1 MLPSAISSGKKVLP
15 MPKLSST
22 TLPTTGSIILH
33 NKQNVLPSAI
43 DALRGKSTSNTIEHV
58 KSDIADIKDTKKSGR
73 PTKAEKV
80 KEAKMKMAESVS
92 ALVAKN
98 PGKKDIRAYIEARI
112 KELS

>member
-1 MLPSAISSGKKVLP
+1 MLPSAISSGKRILP
-15 MPKLSST
+15 IPKLSSS
-22 TLPTTGSIILH
+22 TTGAITQTKLNI
-33 NKQNVLPSAI
+33 LPSAI
-43 DALRGKSTSNTIEHV
+43 DALRGKPTSNVIEHV
-58 KSDIADIKDTKKSGR
+58 KSDIVDIKDTKKSGR
-73 PTKAEKV
+73 PSKAEKV